1 LIGKIPL
8 GIIVRRIEFSASF
21 DDADA
26 ENPLPPSKRAAGRE
40 ISRDNPRLVDDEGT
54 GGQKNCESSWQPKH
68 INSIIQSSE
77 HTDMVALTAKLL

>member
-1 LIGKIPL
+1 MIGKIPL

-40 ISRDNPRLVDDEGT
+40 ISRDNPRLVDDEVPAGKRIVKARGNQST
-54 GGQKNCESSWQPKH
+54 STPSSNPLSTQTW
-68 INSIIQSSE
+68 
-77 HTDMVALTAKLL
+77 